1 MGKKGG
7 KIAGTNSSK
16 SLRPMKDIAY
26 DQLEHLIVHDRLPAG
41 TMVSEVD
48 LAEQLGMGRTPVRE
62 ALQRLAR
69 DGLVVIHP
77 RRGVMVSEMNIARQ
91 LELLEVRRP
100 LEQLIATCAAR
111 RASTEERNLMLEN
124 ANLAEETAAAG
135 DGDAF
140 FEATRNNH
148 LLLEKAAHNGVVRN
162 VMGLI
167 HGSSRRDW
175 YAHYR
180 QFGDLERAAIAH
192 ANLLRSIA
200 FGKEA
205 EASENANILVAY
217 LEEFTRATV
226 GSYASRDREP
236 LVLEKAENNS

>member
-1 MGKKGG
+1 
-7 KIAGTNSSK
+7 
-16 SLRPMKDIAY
+16 MKEIAY

-41 TMVSEVD
+41 SMVFEVD

-77 RRGVMVSEMNIARQ
+77 RRGVMVTEMSIARQ

-100 LEQLIATCAAR
+100 LEQLIATSAAR
-111 RASTEERNLMLEN
+111 RANAEERNQMLAN
-124 ANLAEETAAAG
+124 AKFSEGTAAAG

-140 FEATRNNH
+140 FEATRSNH
-148 LLLEKAAHNGVVRN
+148 LLLEQAAHNEVVQN
-162 VMGLI
+162 VMGLL
-167 HGSSRRDW
+167 HGSSRRYW

-180 QFGDLERAAIAH
+180 QFGDLERAASAH

-200 FGKEA
+200 LGTEA
-205 EASENANILVAY
+205 EASENANVLVTY

-226 GSYASRDREP
+226 GAHELRDRC
-236 LVLEKAENNS
+236 LVAS

>member
-7 KIAGTNSSK
+7 KIAGADSIKT
-16 SLRPMKDIAY
+16 LRPMKDIAY
-26 DQLEHLIVHDRLPAG
+26 DQLEYLIVHERLPAG

-48 LAEQLGMGRTPVRE
+48 LAQQLGMGRTPVRE

-100 LEQLIATCAAR
+100 LQQLIATCATR
-111 RASTEERNLMLEN
+111 RASAEERNQMLVN
-124 ANLAEETAAAG
+124 ANITEETAAAG

-140 FEATRNNH
+140 FEATRSNH
-148 LLLEKAAHNGVVRN
+148 LLLEQAAHNGVVLN

-167 HGSSRRDW
+167 HGSSRRYW

-180 QFGDLERAAIAH
+180 QFGDLERAAAAH

-200 FGKEA
+200 FGKET
-205 EASENANILVAY
+205 EASENANILVEY
-217 LEEFTRATV
+217 LEEFTRATI
-226 GSYASRDREP
+226 GSHASPDREP
-236 LVLEKAENNS
+236 LVPKKAENTS

>member
-1 MGKKGG
+1 
-7 KIAGTNSSK
+7 
-16 SLRPMKDIAY
+16 MKEIAY
-26 DQLEHLIVHDRLPAG
+26 DQLESLIVHDRLPAG
-41 TMVSEVD
+41 SMVFEVN

-77 RRGVMVSEMNIARQ
+77 RRGVMITEMNIARQ

-111 RASTEERNLMLEN
+111 RANAQERSQMLEN
-124 ANLAEETAAAG
+124 AKFGKEAAVAG

-140 FEATRNNH
+140 FEATRSNH
-148 LLLEKAAHNGVVRN
+148 LLLEKAAHNEVVQN
-162 VMGLI
+162 VMGLL
-167 HGSSRRDW
+167 HGSSRRYW

-180 QFGDLERAAIAH
+180 QFGDLERAASAH

-200 FGKEA
+200 LGTEA
-205 EASENANILVAY
+205 EAIENANVLVTY

-226 GSYASRDREP
+226 GEHELRDRC
-236 LVLEKAENNS
+236 LVAS